1 MADSRLFLRISNDE
15 ISANSF
21 FNYLIFILMFSDLF
35 SKKYEDLD
43 EETLAKERA
52 LVFDTAFH
60 NLTSL
65 FILANYLNIRTS
77 QETVSE
83 AKELGNITGEIESF
97 INTLKLNNLGIEIDR
112 DFLTRVS
119 SYMIEVTK
127 SIEKIIED
135 TKVLSYDT
143 LEKLYN
149 ESKPKPPMLSF
160 IYAFIPKDTDKR
172 LVKDLEE
179 SILVKDVD
187 YLKKKYKDFKLYS
200 YKDIDLL
207 DYYITDEEFGSE
219 EMYELYE
226 ILERIGIYE
235 DTIGNVYDI
244 ELNKIIR
251 KRDKEENSH
260 IYVFK
265 DIREINKK
273 FDQKLYEYYRGL
285 LFDEIFDET
294 HDKLLEEASDS
305 INVLLFEEPAKEI
318 RKISQKIFDRYVE
331 YLRELS
337 TSQVKR

>member
-1 MADSRLFLRISNDE
+1 MVDNRLLLKISNDE

-35 SKKYEDLD
+35 NKRYEDFD

-52 LVFDTAFH
+52 LVFDTAFY

-65 FILANYLNIRTS
+65 LTLANYLNIKTS
-77 QETVSE
+77 QETISE
-83 AKELGNITGEIESF
+83 AKELGSITGEIESF
-97 INTLKLNNLGIEIDR
+97 INLLKLNNLGIEIDR
-112 DFLTRVS
+112 DFLTRIS
-119 SYMIEVTK
+119 TYMIEVTK
-127 SIEKIIED
+127 AIEKIIED
-135 TKVLSYDT
+135 EKVLSYET

-160 IYAFIPKDTDKR
+160 VYTFIPKGTDKR

-179 SILVKDVD
+179 DILAKDSD
-187 YLKKKYKDFKLYS
+187 YLKKKYKDLKLYS

-251 KRDKEENSH
+251 KKDKEENSH

-265 DIREINKK
+265 DVREIDKK

-318 RKISQKIFDRYVE
+318 RKTSQKIFDKYIE
-331 YLRELS
+331 YLKELS
-337 TSQVKR
+337 NPQIKK